1 MIGAELKQRRE
12 KLGLSQASLAQ
23 KLGTSTNTV
32 ARWEREEMKIQ
43 NPEMLNLALKTLERE
58 NKSK

>member
-1 MIGAELKQRRE
+1 MTGKELKLRRDN
-12 KLGLSQASLAQ
+12 LNMTQTSLAE

-43 NPEMLNLALKTLERE
+43 NPKTLDLALKTLERE
-58 NKSK
+58 KK